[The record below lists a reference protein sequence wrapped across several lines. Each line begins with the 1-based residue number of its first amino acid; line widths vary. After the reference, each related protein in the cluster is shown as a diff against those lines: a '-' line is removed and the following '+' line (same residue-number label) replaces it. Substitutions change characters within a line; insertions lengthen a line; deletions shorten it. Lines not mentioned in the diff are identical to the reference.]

1 MIHRFHEEEEL
12 SKPYDARLMRR
23 LLGFARPYRRI
34 IFFCIFLLLLITGFD
49 LSLPYLTKMAVDKHI
64 VVSSRMIVFSGV
76 EGPFEQRFK
85 KKYETK
91 LIPVDGETFLIDSKD
106 LREMDKEDHRI
117 LDKMRLLPEQK
128 FYLVRQEAFQE
139 KGMKEL
145 LAKYGH
151 IFQKARD
158 GYFISYQDMGA
169 IQREDLFLLRKED
182 ISGVKK
188 IAMIFFII
196 LLLGFVFN
204 YGQVYLMQFTGQKL
218 MYNLRMKVFS
228 HLQKLSLS
236 FFDQNPV
243 GRLVTRATND
253 VEVLNEMFTEL
264 LIHLFKDIFIL
275 LGIVVVLIYINWR
288 LAMVSFIVIPLT
300 AWATMAFRLKA
311 RDAFRLVRLKI
322 ARINSSLN
330 ENISGMRV
338 VQIFNRQEE
347 NYRRFNQINHENFL
361 ANMRQI
367 RVFAVFRPLIEIIGS
382 FGIALLIWYGG
393 AKVIS
398 ETLSLG
404 SLVAFL
410 SYIQMFFRPIRD
422 LSEKYNIMQAAM
434 ASSERIFLLLDNQS
448 MIRDLPLP
456 RRASKIEGRVE
467 FAGVWFAYQQE
478 NWVLKDI
485 TFSVKQGESVAIVGA
500 TGAGKTSII
509 NLLERFY
516 DPQRG
521 EIKIDG
527 INIAGMDRSY
537 FRSQIGLVMQD
548 VFLFAGDIKGNIR
561 LGKEEITDERL
572 VKMAKVVNA
581 HQFIARLPGG
591 YGEEVKERGVTLSM
605 GQRQLLSFARALA
618 FDPKILVLDEA
629 TANIDTETESL
640 IQDALFKLMEGRT
653 SIIIAHRLST
663 IRHCDRILVMHQGRI
678 VEEGSHSQLLRK
690 KGLYYGLYQL
700 QYKRELSSLRSLT
713 S

>member
-182 ISGVKK
+182 ITGVKK
-188 IAMIFFII
+188 IAIIFFFI

-204 YGQVYLMQFTGQKL
+204 YSQVYLMQFTGQKL
-218 MYNLRMKVFS
+218 MHNLRMKVFS

-288 LAMVSFIVIPLT
+288 LAIVSFTVIPLT
-300 AWATMAFRLKA
+300 AWVTMAFRLKA

>member
-12 SKPYDARLMRR
+12 SKPYDVRLMRR
-23 LLGFARPYRRI
+23 LLGYAGPYRKI

-49 LSLPYLTKMAVDKHI
+49 LSLPYLTKMAIDRHI
-64 VVSSRMIVFSGV
+64 VVSSRMITFSGV
-76 EGPFEQRFK
+76 EDPFEQRIK
-85 KKYETK
+85 RTYGSK
-91 LIPVDGETFLIDSKD
+91 LIPVDGEIFLIDSRD
-106 LREMDKEDHRI
+106 LRKMDKRDHFR
-117 LDKMRLLPEQK
+117 LDKTGLLQEQK
-128 FYLVRQEAFQE
+128 YYLLGEEALQEG
-139 KGMKEL
+139 GMQGL
-145 LAKYGH
+145 LAKYGS
-151 IFQKARD
+151 IFQRAGD
-158 GYFISYQDMGA
+158 GYFISYQDMGS
-169 IQREDLFLLRKED
+169 IQREDLSLLRKKD

-188 IAMIFFII
+188 IALIFLTI
-196 LLLGFVFN
+196 LLLGFSFN

-218 MYNLRMKVFS
+218 MYDLRVKVFS

-264 LIHLFKDIFIL
+264 LINLFKDVFIL
-275 LGIVVVLIYINWR
+275 LGIVVVLIHINWQ
-288 LAMVSFIVIPLT
+288 LALVSFVVIPLT
-300 AWATMAFRLKA
+300 AWATMVFRLKA
-311 RDAFRLVRLKI
+311 RGAFRLVRLKI

-347 NYRRFNQINHENFL
+347 NYKRFSRLNHENFL

-367 RVFAVFRPLIEIIGS
+367 KVFAVFRPLIEIIGS
-382 FGIALLIWYGG
+382 LGIALLIWYGG
-393 AKVIS
+393 GKVIS

-434 ASSERIFLLLDNQS
+434 ASAERIFLLLDEQP
-448 MIRDLPLP
+448 MIKDLPRP
-456 RRASKIEGRVE
+456 KKPPKPEGRVE
-467 FAGVWFAYQQE
+467 FAGIWFAYQPD
-478 NWVLKDI
+478 NWVLKEID
-485 TFSVKQGESVAIVGA
+485 FSVNPGESVAIVGA

-516 DPQRG
+516 EPQRG
-521 EIKIDG
+521 EIKVDG
-527 INIAGMDRSY
+527 INIAEMDKSY
-537 FRSQIGLVMQD
+537 LRSQIGLVMQD
-548 VFLFAGDIKGNIR
+548 VFLFAGDVKGNIR

-572 VKMAKVVNA
+572 VKMAQVANA
-581 HQFIARLPGG
+581 HQFIERLPGG
-591 YGEEVKERGVTLSM
+591 YDEEVKERGITLSV

-618 FDPKILVLDEA
+618 FNPKILILDEA
-629 TANIDTETESL
+629 TASIDTETESL
-640 IQDALFKLMEGRT
+640 IQDALFKLMKGRT

-663 IRHCDRILVMHQGRI
+663 IRHCDRILVMHKGRI

-690 KGLYYGLYQL
+690 RGLYYGLYRL
-700 QYKRELSSLRSLT
+700 QYKR
-713 S
+713 

>member
-12 SKPYDARLMRR
+12 SRSYDVRLMRR
-23 LLGFARPYRRI
+23 LLGYARPYRKI

-49 LSLPYLTKMAVDKHI
+49 LSLPYLTKMAIDRHI
-64 VVSSRMIVFSGV
+64 VVSSRMITFSGV
-76 EGPFEQRFK
+76 EDRFEQRIK
-85 KKYETK
+85 RTYGSK
-91 LIPVDGETFLIDSKD
+91 LILVDGEIFLIDSRD
-106 LREMDKEDHRI
+106 LRKMDKRDHFR
-117 LDKMRLLPEQK
+117 LDKTGLLQEQK
-128 FYLVRQEAFQE
+128 YYLLGEEALQEG
-139 KGMKEL
+139 GMQGL
-145 LAKYGH
+145 LAKYGS
-151 IFQKARD
+151 IFQRAGD
-158 GYFISYQDMGA
+158 GYFISYQDMGS
-169 IQREDLFLLRKED
+169 IQREDQFLLRRED

-188 IAMIFFII
+188 IALIFLTI
-196 LLLGFVFN
+196 LLLGFSFN
-204 YGQVYLMQFTGQKL
+204 YCQVYLMQYTGQKL
-218 MYNLRMKVFS
+218 MYDLRVKVFS

-264 LIHLFKDIFIL
+264 LINLFKDVFIL
-275 LGIVVVLIYINWR
+275 LGIVVVLIHINWQ
-288 LAMVSFIVIPLT
+288 LALVSFVVIPLT
-300 AWATMAFRLKA
+300 AWATMVFRLKA

-347 NYRRFNQINHENFL
+347 NYRRFGRLNHENFL

-367 RVFAVFRPLIEIIGS
+367 RIFAVFRPLIEIIGS
-382 FGIALLIWYGG
+382 LGIALLIWYGG
-393 AKVIS
+393 GKVIS

-434 ASSERIFLLLDNQS
+434 ASAERIFLLLDEQP
-448 MIRDLPLP
+448 MIRDLPRP
-456 RRASKIEGRVE
+456 KKPPKSEGRVE
-467 FAGVWFAYQQE
+467 FAGVWFAYQPD
-478 NWVLKDI
+478 NWVLKEID
-485 TFSVKQGESVAIVGA
+485 FSVNPGESVAIVGA

-516 DPQRG
+516 EPQRG
-521 EIKIDG
+521 RIGIDG
-527 INIAGMDRSY
+527 INIAELDRSY
-537 FRSQIGLVMQD
+537 LRSQIGLVMQD
-548 VFLFAGDIKGNIR
+548 VFLFAGDVKGNIR
-561 LGKEEITDERL
+561 LGKEEITDEKL

-581 HQFIARLPGG
+581 HQFIERFPGG
-591 YGEEVKERGVTLSM
+591 YDEEVKERGITLSV

-618 FDPKILVLDEA
+618 FDPNILILDEA

-663 IRHCDRILVMHQGRI
+663 IRHCDRILVMHKGRI

-690 KGLYYGLYQL
+690 RGLYYGLYQL
-700 QYKRELSSLRSLT
+700 QYKR
-713 S
+713 

>member
-64 VVSSRMIVFSGV
+64 VVSSRMIVFSGM

-106 LREMDKEDHRI
+106 LREMDKKDHRI
-117 LDKMRLLPEQK
+117 LDKMKLLQEQK
-128 FYLVRQEAFQE
+128 FYLLRQEAFQE

-182 ISGVKK
+182 ITGVKK
-188 IAMIFFII
+188 IAIIFFFI

-338 VQIFNRQEE
+338 VQIFNRQQE

-456 RRASKIEGRVE
+456 RRVPKIEGRVE

-485 TFSVKQGESVAIVGA
+485 TFSVKPGESVAIVGA

-591 YGEEVKERGVTLSM
+591 YGEEVKERGVTLSV

-618 FDPKILVLDEA
+618 FDPRILVLDEA
-629 TANIDTETESL
+629 TANVDTETESL

-700 QYKRELSSLRSLT
+700 QYKR
-713 S
+713 